1 MTPNEAR
8 AEALIPER
16 PVEVTFEQVRR
27 CHFQPK
33 PCALCG
39 LPKANKVHTPKK
51 RATCPGKWPR
61 GCNHCGE
68 NKSWQG
74 HFGAPASFNVW
85 SGSGTDNTQA
95 YKGIK
100 DIWQRILATHLQA
113 SGLPRGQKRIEAEG
127 VVTFPDSANR
137 DQGNFRVILEK
148 ALGDALVDGSEKAE
162 VPGGWLADDNWS
174 AYEFGALRM
183 RVVPGVSATELTVRI
198 TTPIN
203 EQMEI
208 T

>member
-1 MTPNEAR
+1 MSLFEADLPR
-8 AEALIPER
+8 THHDGGVYVI
-16 PVEVTFEQVRR
+16 EQVRR
-27 CHFQPK
+27 CHFQGK

-39 LPKANKVHTPKK
+39 LPKSNRVHSPKK
-51 RATCPGKWPR
+51 TATCEGKWPR
-61 GCNHCGE
+61 GCNRCGE
-68 NKSWQG
+68 NKSASV

-85 SGSGTDNTQA
+85 SGSGVEGTQA
-95 YKGIK
+95 YKGVK
-100 DIWQRILATHLQA
+100 DIWQRILATLLEE

-127 VVTFPDSANR
+127 VITFPDSANR

-162 VPGGWLADDNWS
+162 VAGGWLADDNWD

-183 RVVPGVSATELTVRI
+183 RVVPGVSATQLTLRPI
-198 TTPIN
+198 TTH

-208 T
+208 A

>member
-1 MTPNEAR
+1 MSEDIYELR
-8 AEALIPER
+8 AY
-16 PVEVTFEQVRR
+16 TFEQIRR

-33 PCALCG
+33 VCDLCG
-39 LPKANKVHTPKK
+39 LPKANKAHTPKK
-51 RATCPGKWPR
+51 HATCPGKWPR
-61 GCNHCGE
+61 GCNRCGE
-68 NKSWQG
+68 NKSWPG

-100 DIWQRILATHLQA
+100 DIWQRILATHLEA
-113 SGLPRGQKRIEAEG
+113 VGLPRGQQRIEAEG
-127 VVTFPDSANR
+127 IVTFPDRANR

-148 ALGDALVDGSEKAE
+148 ALGDALVDGSEKAN
-162 VPGGWLADDNWS
+162 VPGGWLDDDNWD

-183 RVVPGVSATELTVRI
+183 RVVPGVSATQLTL
-198 TTPIN
+198 TPTHLTN